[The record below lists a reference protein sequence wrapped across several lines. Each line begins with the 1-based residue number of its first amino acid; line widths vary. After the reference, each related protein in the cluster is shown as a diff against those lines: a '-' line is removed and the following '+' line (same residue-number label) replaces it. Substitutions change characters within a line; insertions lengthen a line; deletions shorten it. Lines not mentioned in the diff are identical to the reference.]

1 MALPSWAKDT
11 VTRIRPGTID
21 RRGSTEPDWSVEK
34 VSTLQ
39 ISGCSVQPAATTMS
53 QDGRVLGISE
63 GLTCFFPPGSDI
75 AAGDKISFG
84 GNDYQIIGEPK
95 TWTSPTGRVSSV
107 QASLERW
114 SG

>member
-11 VTRIRPGTID
+11 VMRIRPGTID
-21 RRGSTEPDWSVEK
+21 RRGSTEPDWSESK
-34 VSTLQ
+34 VSKLQ
-39 ISGCSVQPAATTMS
+39 ITGCSVQPAATTLS

-63 GLTCFFPPGSDI
+63 GLTCFFPPGTDI
-75 AAGDKISFG
+75 AAGDKIRIG
-84 GNDYQIIGEPK
+84 GKDYQIIGEPK
-95 TWTSPTGRVSSV
+95 AWASPTGRVSSV